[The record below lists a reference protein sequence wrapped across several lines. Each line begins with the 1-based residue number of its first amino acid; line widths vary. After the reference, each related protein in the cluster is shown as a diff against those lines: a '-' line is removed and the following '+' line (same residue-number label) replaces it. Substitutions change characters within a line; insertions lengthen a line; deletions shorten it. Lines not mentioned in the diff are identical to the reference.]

1 MSAASSPASAGNARS
16 AGGLGSPVRIAVA
29 GATGF
34 VGRALVARLVSD
46 GHEVIALSRRGVGLP
61 GAEAVA
67 VDVGDRAAVE
77 SALAGVDLA
86 YYLVHSLEAGDFR
99 DRDRRLA
106 EAFGAAAAAAGVA
119 RIVYVGG
126 LGEDPS
132 SEHLVSRQEVGV
144 ALGAAG
150 VPVVELRAA
159 VVLGAGSIS
168 FEMLRYLTERLPF
181 MVCPRWVR
189 TAIQPIA
196 LADMIEY
203 LVRSV
208 GVAPGVYE
216 IGGAEVTTYR
226 DMIAAY
232 AKARGLPRRL
242 IVDIPYLTPRLSSYW
257 VDFVTP
263 VDRNVSHALIES
275 LVTEVVVH
283 HGARTHE
290 AFGIE
295 PMGVVEAIARALDDQ
310 ADALDHELLDRQS
323 GLLDGV
329 YTERVVAGCGDVDP
343 AALDADLDRIGGD
356 LDWYGLVGLW
366 RIRLLF
372 GRLIGERWELS
383 RPERCEAGAEIDWW
397 TVVER
402 TPGRLVLRGRG
413 WRPGEAWLGYE
424 VADHELVQVG
434 ALRTKGVLGFLYWK
448 ALVLV
453 HRRVFVSLAHHRMA
467 RGAVRGS
474 MVGGGES
481 AGRPRTGTTGPRN
494 VRTPQGTVLGN
505 TQSG

>member
-1 MSAASSPASAGNARS
+1 MRRGPRAFAPSVRS
-16 AGGLGSPVRIAVA
+16 AVA

-34 VGRALVARLVSD
+34 VGRALVARLGAD
-46 GHEVIALSRRGVGLP
+46 GNEVVALSRRGTPLA

-77 SALAGVDLA
+77 AALAGADVA

-99 DRDRRLA
+99 ERDRRLA
-106 EAFGAAAAAAGVA
+106 EAFGDAAAAAGVG
-119 RIVYVGG
+119 RIVYLGG
-126 LGEDPS
+126 LGEDPT
-132 SEHLVSRQEVGV
+132 SEHLASRQEVGV

-196 LADMIEY
+196 LADVIEY

-208 GVAPGVYE
+208 AVAPGVYE
-216 IGGAEVTTYR
+216 IGGVEVTTYR

-232 AKARGLPRRL
+232 AKARGLPHRL
-242 IVDIPYLTPRLSSYW
+242 IVDVPYLTPRLSSYW

-283 HGARTHE
+283 DGARTRD
-290 AFGIE
+290 AFGLA

-310 ADALDHELLDRQS
+310 ADALDHELLARKS

-329 YTERVVAGCGDVDP
+329 YTERVVAGCGTVDP
-343 AALDADLDRIGGD
+343 AEIDADLDRIGGD
-356 LDWYGLVGLW
+356 LRWYGLVTLW
-366 RIRLLF
+366 RVRLLL
-372 GRLIGERWELS
+372 GRLIGERWHLS
-383 RPERCEAGAEIDWW
+383 RPVRCEADAEVDWW

-402 TPGRLVLRGRG
+402 APGRLVLRGRG

-424 VADHELVQVG
+424 VADGQVVQVG

-448 ALVLV
+448 ALVPV
-453 HRRVFVSLAHHRMA
+453 HRRVFASLARHRV
-467 RGAVRGS
+467 RRGS

-481 AGRPRTGTTGPRN
+481 AGRPRAGTTGPRN